1 MIGDDHQIH
10 YLNYSDDHYTYTAYY
25 FSEGHFFKFAG
36 YGYKIVLILQKIKPK
51 LYNDSELEN
60 AWHCSITLRFD
71 SENDKAPL

>member
-1 MIGDDHQIH
+1 MITRYTTLTIVMITIH
-10 YLNYSDDHYTYTAYY
+10 TQYYY

-36 YGYKIVLILQKIKPK
+36 CEYKNSINFTKIKPK